1 MRRRRPGA
9 VAVARYDGAM
19 PARPTY
25 RELPNGS
32 AWGVF
37 GDSDQLGCLNLLS
50 PERTAAAAALV
61 RSGLLFSMNAPLD
74 WPSPGFV
81 GPTGTRQPPEHV
93 RMQWPGG
100 RDEYLDRFHP
110 QAGTQLDGFLH
121 VIEPD
126 GGRSYNG
133 NAGGVGIEVFAQ
145 RGIAGRGVL
154 LDLER
159 WAAAQ
164 GERVDWLAGRAFTV
178 EELEA
183 CAAWERV
190 EITEGTILLLRV
202 GWQSGW
208 EAATDDGRRAA
219 VAVEP
224 PVTPGLE
231 PSLAM
236 AERLWD
242 WGVALVA
249 SDNPAVEVLR
259 LDDHV
264 LHVDLLVWLG
274 IPLGELWLLDALAAE
289 CAAQDRYEF
298 FVTCA
303 PLAIRGGAGSTAN
316 ALAIL

>member
-1 MRRRRPGA
+1 MSNRPS
-9 VAVARYDGAM
+9 
-19 PARPTY
+19 Y
-25 RELPNGS
+25 RDLPDGS

-37 GDSDQLGCLNLLS
+37 GADDQLGCLNLLTD
-50 PERTAAAAALV
+50 ERTAAAAALV
-61 RSGLLFSMNAPLD
+61 RTGQLFSMNAPLD

-81 GPTGTRQPPEHV
+81 GPTGTRQPPDHV
-93 RMQWPGG
+93 LMQWPGG

-121 VIEPD
+121 VIEPQ

-133 NAGGVGIEVFAQ
+133 NTGTVGIEAFAQ

-154 LDLER
+154 LDLAR

-164 GERVDWLAGRAFTV
+164 GEPVDWLAGRGFTV
-178 EELEA
+178 AELEA
-183 CAAWERV
+183 CAAWQHV
-190 EITEGTILLLRV
+190 EIDEGTILLLRF

-208 EAATDDGRRAA
+208 EAAGEEGRRAA

-236 AERLWD
+236 AQRLWD

-259 LDDHV
+259 LDEHV

-289 CAAQDRYEF
+289 CARQERFEF
-298 FVTCA
+298 LVTCA
-303 PLAIRGGAGSTAN
+303 PLAIRGGIGSTAN